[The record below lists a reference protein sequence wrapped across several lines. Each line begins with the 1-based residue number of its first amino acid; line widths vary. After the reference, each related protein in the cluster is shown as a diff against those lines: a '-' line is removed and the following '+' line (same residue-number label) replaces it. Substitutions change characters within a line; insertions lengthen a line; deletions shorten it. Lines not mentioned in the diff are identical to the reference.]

1 MAFQCGAYCLGSRA
15 WKHRLSADLRG
26 EPWMYEPNILVDR
39 VSCMVLGMGLGVGW
53 LLPVCQYSWHSFAS
67 DLLYSF
73 GDRTYLC
80 VPVPG

>member
-1 MAFQCGAYCLGSRA
+1 
-15 WKHRLSADLRG
+15 
-26 EPWMYEPNILVDR
+26 MYEPNILVDR
-39 VSCMVLGMGLGVGW
+39 VSCTVLGLELGVGW
-53 LLPVCQYSWHSFAS
+53 LLPVCQYSWHSFTS